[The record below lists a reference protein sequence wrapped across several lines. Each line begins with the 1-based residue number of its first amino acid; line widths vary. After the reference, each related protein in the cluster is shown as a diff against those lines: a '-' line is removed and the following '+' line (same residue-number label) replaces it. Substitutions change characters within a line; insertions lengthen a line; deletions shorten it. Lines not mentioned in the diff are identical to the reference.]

1 MLDLLLQQVANGL
14 STGMVYAII
23 ALGLTLIFG
32 VLHVINFA
40 HGEFYM
46 LGGLVSALLTTQ
58 LGVPYALTL
67 LPAAFAVAVV
77 ALIVDR
83 IAVRPVMATADGQSL
98 VLITTFA
105 VGILI
110 HQGVLARIGPAP
122 IAAPGLPGVVAIGP
136 VALTTQRLFILG
148 CGVVLV
154 ALLEIV
160 LRRTRFGRS
169 LRAIA
174 QSGFAAQVVGID
186 VTRVRRITFGA
197 AAALAGLGGALIAPV
212 VTFNAG
218 MGQHAVINAFVIVVI
233 GTMGNISG
241 ALVCGVLLGVVEAL
255 SSIVLP
261 QEVASACIYSLL
273 LLTLLL
279 RPNGLFARAR

>member
-1 MLDLLLQQVANGL
+1 
-14 STGMVYAII
+14 MVYAII

-40 HGEFYM
+40 HGELYM
-46 LGGLVSALLTTQ
+46 LGGLTSVLLSTQ
-58 LGVPYALTL
+58 LGVPYAVTL
-67 LPAAFAVAVV
+67 LPAALVVAAVAF
-77 ALIVDR
+77 IVDR
-83 IAVRPVMATADGQSL
+83 IAVRPVMVSAGGESL

-122 IAAPGLPGVVAIGP
+122 ITSPGLLGVVVIGP
-136 VALTTQRLFILG
+136 VALTTQRLFIIG
-148 CGVVLV
+148 CGLALVVI
-154 ALLEIV
+154 LEVV
-160 LRRTRFGRS
+160 LRRTRLGRS

-174 QSGFAAQVVGID
+174 QSEFAARVVGID
-186 VTRVRRITFGA
+186 VTRVRQITFCA

-212 VTFNAG
+212 VTFNAN
-218 MGQHAVINAFVIVVI
+218 MGEHAIINAFVIVVI

-241 ALVCGVLLGVVEAL
+241 AFVCGLLLGVVEAL

>member
-1 MLDLLLQQVANGL
+1 MLDLLLQQIANGL

-40 HGEFYM
+40 HGELYM
-46 LGGLVSALLTTQ
+46 VGGLVSVLLTTQ
-58 LGVPYALTL
+58 LGVPYAVTL
-67 LPAAFAVAVV
+67 LPAAFAVALV

-83 IAVRPVMATADGQSL
+83 IAVRPVMASADGESL

-122 IAAPGLPGVVAIGP
+122 ITSPGLPGVVTIGP

-148 CGVVLV
+148 CGLGLVVVL
-154 ALLEIV
+154 ETV

-174 QSGFAAQVVGID
+174 QSGFAARVVGID
-186 VTRVRRITFGA
+186 VARVRQITFCA
-197 AAALAGLGGALIAPV
+197 AAALAGLAGALIAPV
-212 VTFNAG
+212 VTFNAN

-241 ALVCGVLLGVVEAL
+241 ALVCGILLGVVEAL
-255 SSIVLP
+255 SSIFLP

-279 RPNGLFARAR
+279 RSNGLFARAR